1 MLLSSF
7 ILFEW
12 WRNFVLSECWR
23 KCLPDLVLIRCPT
36 WDLLVVVM
44 QILNQHR
51 RIKIDTESVF
61 IPEKVRMWCTDACCA
76 GLLAFSVVCLWW
88 QFIFYVRSNGLVL
101 HSSGRLGRGWETK
114 CSQNLGIV
122 KIGGNWSFLIMSPM
136 VAKGRQGFPRSK
148 GDPRDGWDE
157 F

>member
-36 WDLLVVVM
+36 WDLVVVVM

-51 RIKIDTESVF
+51 RIKIDAENVF
-61 IPEKVRMWCTDACCA
+61 MPEKVRMWCTDACCA

-101 HSSGRLGRGWETK
+101 HSSGMLGRGWETK
-114 CSQNLGIV
+114 CSQNHGIA
-122 KIGGNWSFLIMSPM
+122 KIGGNWSFSIISPR

-157 F
+157 L